1 VTGAAAPPGPFR
13 VVLLLA
19 RVALRR
25 WLNRVSAGFRRKKAG
40 GPEAPRT
47 GTPRKGGAG
56 VLGLAFL
63 GILFLGYGFSFSYQF
78 LYQLGDSLGPAAAT
92 ESEVGARPAPHVPW
106 TSQDRRDAAL
116 RTIGSFLFLL
126 ALSQVWLGLGQGN
139 QDLGK
144 VEWSLEWLFTFPVP
158 AGRLFLAKVL
168 EGALVNPI
176 GWFLILPFLCMVY
189 WTAGLGGWGLA
200 LGAATMLFLGVVL
213 SSVRVVLE
221 TWLRMALPLDRLKN
235 IQALCTLVGTLLW
248 LAILAIGL
256 AKPTPAFFL
265 RVAPQVPE
273 ALLWNPLSLPVLLL
287 GGAPASSAAAL
298 VALAVLV
305 PLASVT
311 LCRHL
316 VRDGLLATSG
326 TLQGTRRPSAASH
339 GPERKPL
346 LRGILAKDLRLLLRD
361 RNFLVTTLVVPVI
374 LFGFQIVLNPSLIEG
389 VTGDFRHAA
398 TLAFGLGAYIL
409 MSSAFHI
416 LTVEGGA
423 LWLLYTFPRELHS
436 ILIQKTVLWAG
447 VALAYAGVVL
457 GVTAALN
464 RSLDAEALAL
474 GLTAAIGVVLSAF
487 IAGALGALAADP
499 LQHEPQ
505 RKIRPEIIYLY
516 LLLSSMYGYAIYG
529 PSAWARLVQVILSS
543 LLVLAL
549 WQKVR
554 DRIPYLLD
562 PTEMP
567 PPSIALSDGLIATL
581 AFFVLQGLAT
591 VLMLEAG
598 MSAAQTVLVAYVA
611 AGGVVSLFTLYLFWR
626 VKVPRVLEAVGLRS
640 RSASLPRSLALGL
653 LAGAAA
659 AGLGVGYL
667 WLVEHVEALR
677 ALKEEALDAA
687 KQLQTSGTAW
697 IAVLAVAAAPL
708 FEEYLFRGLVF
719 KGLRRT
725 MTPAFAILA
734 SAAIFAIVH
743 PPLSFVPVFGLGVAA
758 ALAFER
764 SGSLLA
770 PILAHALY
778 NAVMVWLSR

>member
-1 VTGAAAPPGPFR
+1 
-13 VVLLLA
+13 VLLLA

-25 WLNRVSAGFRRKKAG
+25 WLNRVSSGFRRKKTGA
-40 GPEAPRT
+40 PDAPRT
-47 GTPRKGGAG
+47 GTPRKGGGG

-78 LYQLGDSLGPAAAT
+78 LSQLGGNLEPTVTGVSA
-92 ESEVGARPAPHVPW
+92 ESARSVPW
-106 TSQDRRDAAL
+106 TSEDRREAAL
-116 RTIGSFLFLL
+116 RTIGVFLFLL
-126 ALSQVWLGLGQGN
+126 AFSQVWLGLGQGN

-158 AGRLFLAKVL
+158 AGRLFFAKVL
-168 EGALVNPI
+168 EGTLVNPI

-189 WTAGLGGWGLA
+189 WTAGMGGAAFA
-200 LGAATMLFLGVVL
+200 LGLATMLFLGLVL

-221 TWLRMALPLDRLKN
+221 TWLRMTLSLDRLKN
-235 IQALCTLVGTLLW
+235 IQALCTLIGTFLW
-248 LAILAIGL
+248 LAILAIAL
-256 AKPTPAFFL
+256 ARPTPAFFL
-265 RVAPQVPE
+265 RVAPRVPD
-273 ALLWNPLSLPVLLL
+273 AFLWNPLSLPVLLAGDVVL
-287 GGAPASSAAAL
+287 APAAVLAATAI
-298 VALAVLV
+298 LV
-305 PLASVT
+305 PLGAVA
-311 LCRHL
+311 LCRHV
-316 VRDGLLATSG
+316 VRDGLLTTSG
-326 TLQGTRRPSAASH
+326 SFQGSRRAPAAPA
-339 GPERKPL
+339 GAERKPL
-346 LRGILAKDLRLLLRD
+346 VRGILAKDLRLLLRD

-374 LFGFQIVLNPSLIEG
+374 LFGFQVVLNPALIQG
-389 VTGDFRHAA
+389 VTGDYRHAA

-416 LTVEGGA
+416 LSVEGA
-423 LWLLYTFPRELHS
+423 SLWLLYTFPRELHS
-436 ILIQKTVLWAG
+436 ILVQKTVLWAA

-457 GVTAALN
+457 GVTAVLN
-464 RSLDAEALAL
+464 RSLDADALAL
-474 GLTAAIGVVLSAF
+474 GVTAAIGVVLSAF
-487 IAGALGALAADP
+487 IAGALGTLATDP
-499 LQHEPQ
+499 FQHEPQ

-581 AFFVLQGLAT
+581 AFFVLQGLVT
-591 VLMLEAG
+591 VVLVT
-598 MSAAQTVLVAYVA
+598 AQVPLDRTLLVAYVT
-611 AGGVVSLFTLYLFWR
+611 AGGIVSMFTLYLFWR
-626 VKVPRVLEAVGLRS
+626 LKVPRVLEAVGLRS
-640 RSASLPRSLALGL
+640 PTASFPRSLGIGL

-659 AGLGVGYL
+659 AGLGTGYL
-667 WLVEHVEALR
+667 WLVDHVESLR
-677 ALKEEALDAA
+677 MLKEEALDAA
-687 KQLQTSGTAW
+687 KKLPGTGGAW
-697 IAVLAVAAAPL
+697 MAVLAIAAAPL

-725 MTPAFAILA
+725 MKPAFAILA

-758 ALAFER
+758 ALAFEG

-770 PILAHALY
+770 PILVHALY
-778 NAVMVWLSR
+778 NAVMVLLAR